1 MNKARKGTRSLKM
14 KYKINDVV
22 QVRGAG
28 TKKPANDNENLWEL
42 VATPIG
48 TDCLIRNKYDEY
60 RANQVNR
67 HAHAQAFDTSMLLPW
82 KGKLPIQFR

>member
-1 MNKARKGTRSLKM
+1 M

-22 QVRGAG
+22 QVRSAG
-28 TKKPANDNENLWEL
+28 SNKPAKGNENLWEL

-48 TDCLIRNKYDEY
+48 TYCVIRNKYDEY
-60 RANQVNR
+60 RANQDNK
-67 HAHAQAFDTSMLLPW
+67 HTAAQEFDTSALLPW